1 MPLKIHKYNAYGPYT
16 LSTIAE
22 SDIPV
27 FPGVFVILGDIEG
40 TDNWKVLDVGQTKNL
55 RQRFSYN
62 DERVQS
68 WKKQGFNNIGVGVI
82 FQKNYKS
89 RLRMEKDLRDHFD
102 PPCGWEKKSP
112 TQTSE

>member
-1 MPLKIHKYNAYGPYT
+1 MPLKIYNYNAYGPYT

-40 TDNWKVLDVGQTKNL
+40 TDDWKVIDVGQTKNL
-55 RQRFSYN
+55 RQRLQYN
-62 DERVQS
+62 DERVRS
-68 WKKQGFNNIGVGVI
+68 WWKQGFTNIAVGVI
-82 FQKNYKS
+82 YQKNYKS
-89 RLRMEKDLRDHFD
+89 RLRMEQDLRDHFD

-112 TQTSE
+112 NEQQA